1 MLMKERTEGGK
12 KCLRGDMNC
21 LSGLKGGIGVLGT
34 AKDLVRLERNSGR
47 LVGVVMVWYSLNRG
61 WGKVG

>member
-1 MLMKERTEGGK
+1 MFKGRHELFEREQ
-12 KCLRGDMNC
+12 R
-21 LSGLKGGIGVLGT
+21 GLKGGIGVLGT